1 MTKLVKYAIMLINKM
16 RRYVMTVKS
25 KPICASPVITGKIA
39 KQVIKEANTT
49 PSKAALLRCTRI
61 VKVAK
66 KMAK

>member
-1 MTKLVKYAIMLINKM
+1 
-16 RRYVMTVKS
+16 MTVKS

-49 PSKAALLRCTRI
+49 PSKAALLRCARI